1 MKVSALCVFVC
12 VLVDWTTKSIGTHE
26 VGYEKVVASLNREK
40 GYDTE
45 LNINSSK
52 GDT

>member
-1 MKVSALCVFVC
+1 MLK
-12 VLVDWTTKSIGTHE
+12 E
-26 VGYEKVVASLNREK
+26 VYEKVVARLNGQK

-52 GDT
+52 GET